1 MKTRAYSLALS
12 LVILLLAACSTTP
25 APATP
30 IPSATSAPVA
40 VIPSATSLPDPTAPP
55 TAAPTSAPEPTAVP
69 APPTAEPTSVP
80 EPPTAEPTS
89 APEPTAVPAPPAPIL
104 LKSGLF
110 GVGTE
115 GYSAIGTAALVQQPD
130 GTVLLQFNEF
140 QTQWGPD
147 VFVYLSGSTYPLS
160 GAEMNAGG
168 ALEIARLSS
177 HTNPAQ
183 TYLLAPGDYSAYQSV
198 VIWCRAFDHVF
209 SAATLQ

>member
-30 IPSATSAPVA
+30 ILSATSAPVA

-69 APPTAEPTSVP
+69 APP
-80 EPPTAEPTS
+80 
-89 APEPTAVPAPPAPIL
+89 APIL
-104 LKSGLF
+104 LKSGSF
-110 GVGTE
+110 GAGTD

-147 VFVYLSGSTYPLS
+147 VFVYLSGGVYPLS
-160 GAEMNAGG
+160 GAEINAGG
-168 ALEIARLSS
+168 ALEVARLSS

>member
-30 IPSATSAPVA
+30 ILSATSAPVA

-69 APPTAEPTSVP
+69 APPTA
-80 EPPTAEPTS
+80 APTS

-104 LKSGLF
+104 LKSGSF
-110 GVGTE
+110 GAGTD

-147 VFVYLSGSTYPLS
+147 VFVYLSGSVYPLS
-160 GAEMNAGG
+160 GAEINAGG
-168 ALEIARLSS
+168 ALEVARLSS